1 MNIRIIHE
9 CAHVAASKLLS
20 TMTHLLH
27 EEDQRDVYGEYFE
40 IVKEALTDYAVRY
53 DKLLER
59 LK

>member
-1 MNIRIIHE
+1 MNVRIIHE

-20 TMTHLLH
+20 RMAPLLH
-27 EEDQRDVYGEYFE
+27 EEDQRDAYGECFE
-40 IVKEALTDYAVRY
+40 IVKEALAEYAVRY